1 MHLNLVDFEIHEEV
15 AMMKI
20 NSQKCK
26 KYKFSPKYGKMW
38 KRFCDFIL
46 KHSARKDCQKSNAA
60 HQSFYF
66 TKRIEKNVTRNPY
79 LNKKVS
85 KYLNIKRKYK

>member
-15 AMMKI
+15 SMMKI

-38 KRFCDFIL
+38 KRFCDLIL
-46 KHSARKDCQKSNAA
+46 KHSAREDCQKSNAA

-66 TKRIEKNVTRNPY
+66 TKRIEKM
-79 LNKKVS
+79 
-85 KYLNIKRKYK
+85 